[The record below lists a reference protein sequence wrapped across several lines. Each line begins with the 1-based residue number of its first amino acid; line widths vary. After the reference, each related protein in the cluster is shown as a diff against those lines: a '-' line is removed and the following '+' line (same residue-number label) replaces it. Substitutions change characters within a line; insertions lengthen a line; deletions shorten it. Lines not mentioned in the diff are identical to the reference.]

1 MLFFKKNRQ
10 KNSFSLPSFS
20 QWSQFFKILPK
31 SEKILFIFL
40 IVVFLTSL
48 FYSVSAFYYK
58 NTELVPSE
66 YGTLQEGM
74 VGQPQFINPLYA
86 QNSEIDKALLELI
99 FSGLVTFND
108 QGKII
113 PDLINEYHFTDDG
126 KTFEFSIKENAKWHD
141 GENLTMDD
149 VIFTFGL
156 IQDPTYLS
164 PLQGYWTNV
173 EIVKNSEYKGF
184 FKLKQ
189 PYSNFMD
196 NLANIKIMPK
206 HIWEGMPIQA
216 ILASSDLNLA
226 SAIGSGPYMIDDMIQ
241 NQNGKN
247 KRIRSISLARNVNY
261 YNKKPYIQKINITFL
276 FQKDDLSYLLK
287 SGALDAGFVDSGVY
301 NDKEFKAVE
310 NKEIASADY
319 FGIFLNNQKENISN
333 SKIREALSLAT
344 NKQEILSELSGHGY
358 IVNSP
363 ILSEFYEFPLPK
375 NINQYDLEKA
385 NNILNSEDFELK
397 DGVRTKIIKKS
408 SGFEL
413 RHSLKSGD
421 TGSEVK
427 KLQECLARDK
437 DIYPD
442 GTTNGRFGDS
452 TKAAVIAFQEKYADE
467 ILKPSGLDK
476 GTGKVMGATME
487 KLNSLCFTVPE
498 VSNQLVIRLKTVNNP
513 TLKKVALKIKEQWGK
528 IGIKVEISELSTN
541 DIKKVIRDKDYDA
554 ILFGEKFGS
563 SPELL
568 PYWHSSQIFDP
579 GWNLAVYQ
587 NDDLDKLLEKSRL
600 FSDGMDSERIE
611 ILDSIQNKILEDNP
625 AIFLYSTNYNYL
637 LNKKIKGFSTKKA
650 IDQSRIFDDI
660 SNWYISEKRVWKQK

>member
-10 KNSFSLPSFS
+10 KNSFHLPSFS

-40 IVVFLTSL
+40 VVIFLSSL
-48 FYSVSAFYYK
+48 FYSISAFYYQ
-58 NTELVPSE
+58 NTEVIPNE

-86 QNSEIDKALLELI
+86 QNSEIDKALLELV
-99 FSGLVTFND
+99 FSGLVTYDN

-126 KTFEFSIKENAKWHD
+126 KTFEFSIKENVEWHD
-141 GENLTMDD
+141 GEALTMDD
-149 VIFTFGL
+149 IIFTFEL
-156 IQDPTYLS
+156 IQDPVYLS

-216 ILASSDLNLA
+216 ILASSELNLA
-226 SAIGSGPYMIDDMIQ
+226 NAIGSGPYMIDSMVQ
-241 NQNGKN
+241 GQSGKN
-247 KRIRSISLARNVNY
+247 KRIRSITLAVNKNY
-261 YNKKPYIQKINITFL
+261 YNKKPYIQKIDITFL
-276 FQKDDLSYLLK
+276 LQKDDLNYLLK
-287 SGALDAGFVDSGVY
+287 TGALDAGIVDNGAY
-301 NDKEFKAVE
+301 NSKDFEKVE
-310 NKEIASADY
+310 NKEVANADY
-319 FGIFLNNQKENISN
+319 FAIFLNNQKENISN
-333 SKIREALSLAT
+333 KKIREALSLAI
-344 NKQEILSELSGHGY
+344 NKQEILNELSNQGY

-363 ILSEFYEFPLPK
+363 ILSEFYGLPLPK
-375 NINQYDLEKA
+375 NTNQFDLEKA
-385 NNILNSEDFELK
+385 NSILNEEGFELK
-397 DGVRTKIIKKS
+397 DGLRTKIIKKS
-408 SGFEL
+408 TGFEL
-413 RHSLKSGD
+413 KHDLKLGD

-427 KLQECLARDK
+427 KLQECLAQDK

-442 GTTNGRFGDS
+442 GTVNGRFGDL
-452 TKAAVIAFQEKYADE
+452 TKEAVIAFQEKYADE
-467 ILKPSGLDK
+467 ILKPSGLNK
-476 GTGKVMGATME
+476 GTGKVMGTTIK

-498 VSNQLVIRLKTVNNP
+498 ESNQLTIRLKTVNNL
-513 TLKKVALKIKEQWGK
+513 TLKKVASKIKEQWEK

-541 DIKKVIRDKDYDA
+541 DIKKTIRDKDYDA

-579 GWNLAVYQ
+579 GWNLSVYQ

-600 FSDGMDSERIE
+600 FSDGMDSERII
-611 ILDSIQNKILEDNP
+611 ILDDIQNKILEDYP

-637 LNKKIKGFSTKKA
+637 LNKKIKGFSTKKVV
-650 IDQSRIFDDI
+650 DQSRIFDNI
-660 SNWYISEKRVWKQK
+660 SNWYMSEKRIWK